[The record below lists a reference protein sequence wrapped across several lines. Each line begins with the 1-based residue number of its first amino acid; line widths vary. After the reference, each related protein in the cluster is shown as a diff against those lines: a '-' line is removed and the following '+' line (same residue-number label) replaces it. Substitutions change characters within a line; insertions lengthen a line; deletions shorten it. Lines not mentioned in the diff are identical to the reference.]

1 MFIVGSGDGYELF
14 ALVVQL
20 EAFANKIEAFFRQSI
35 GIKAVKH
42 RKFSSKP
49 ANWTFQMGDLMGI
62 WSSLAHEKDLLLLA
76 SPKFLSSNLNLNVS
90 GVKGGCIGYISILS
104 WSNKMS
110 GFWNHNKKM
119 RVYHLHSWFCYWN
132 SFCVGHI
139 SHIPISFC
147 WLHPQPFFWIC
158 YIMLY
163 TFAM

>member
-62 WSSLAHEKDLLLLA
+62 
-76 SPKFLSSNLNLNVS
+76 
-90 GVKGGCIGYISILS
+90 
-104 WSNKMS
+104 
-110 GFWNHNKKM
+110 
-119 RVYHLHSWFCYWN
+119 
-132 SFCVGHI
+132 
-139 SHIPISFC
+139 
-147 WLHPQPFFWIC
+147 
-158 YIMLY
+158 
-163 TFAM
+163 